1 MMRLRDKVRPE
12 VGRFLRPALA
22 SAVMLSAAKHLAVP
36 REQGAPQGEILR
48 CAQNDRHSG
57 WACRLRSGLVRL
69 HRDERGYTMLEYV
82 MVFAFISVP
91 IMLLFWRLFA
101 LIADYFSIIA
111 FYVTW
116 PFL

>member
-1 MMRLRDKVRPE
+1 MRLRDKVRPE
-12 VGRFLRPALA
+12 VGRLLRPAFRRLA
-22 SAVMLSAAKHLAVP
+22 
-36 REQGAPQGEILR
+36 
-48 CAQNDRHSG
+48 
-57 WACRLRSGLVRL
+57 RL